1 MNIIKRSIFYILI
14 FSFSLVEA
22 RSKLTLSSENL
33 TYIEQFINVFEKI
46 SKEYVEEP
54 NKQKLLDGAL
64 NGMLSS
70 LDPHS
75 QYFTEEELQDFIT
88 KNEGKFGGIGVEII
102 HEEGMI
108 KVISRLDNFPA
119 AKAGINSGDYIIAV
133 EGELVKNLG
142 FNKAVKNMRGPPGTK
157 VKLTVIKTASKIP
170 QEVEIVREI
179 IKTQA
184 IKYCRDSNVGYIR
197 LATFNENSADEL
209 KAAIASLNKP
219 GGLEGLILD
228 LRNNPGGPLEQA
240 IKITEYFIE
249 SGIVVSTEGRDKTNN
264 KVYLANSFAKKA
276 PKLNMVVLINSGS
289 ASASEIVAGALQEHK
304 RAIILGTKSFGKSSV
319 QTFVK
324 LKEHSGMKLT
334 TAKYY
339 TPNGKCIQAEG
350 IHPDIVVEVAK
361 VDYLKFDDDKK
372 FFEKSYQNH
381 LAGDKKP
388 LDKKSGE
395 ESVEATSALYK
406 KDYQYA
412 RAFDLIKALKII
424 STKESK

>member
-1 MNIIKRSIFYILI
+1 MHIIRQTIFYILI

-22 RSKLTLSSENL
+22 RSKLTLSPDNL
-33 TYIEQFINVFEKI
+33 NYIEQFINVFERI
-46 SKEYVEEP
+46 SREYVEEP

-64 NGMLSS
+64 NGMLSC

-75 QYFTEEELQDFIT
+75 QYFTDEELQDFIT

-102 HEEGMI
+102 YDDGVI
-108 KVISRLDNFPA
+108 KIISALDDLPA
-119 AKAGINSGDYIIAV
+119 EKAGINSGDYIIAV
-133 EGELVKNLG
+133 EGKLVRDLG
-142 FNKAVKNMRGPPGTK
+142 FGKSVKNMRGEPGSK
-157 VKLTVIKTASKIP
+157 VKLTVIKQDSKMP
-170 QEVEIVREI
+170 QEIEITREI
-179 IKTQA
+179 IKTKA
-184 IKYCRDSNVGYIR
+184 VRYSKDNNIGYVRIS
-197 LATFNENSADEL
+197 TFNENSADEL
-209 KAAIASLNKP
+209 KAAIASLTGQDK
-219 GGLEGLILD
+219 LDGLILD
-228 LRNNPGGPLEQA
+228 LRNNPGGPLDQA

-249 SGIVVSTEGRDKTNN
+249 SGIIVSTEGRDKTNN

-304 RAIILGTKSFGKSSV
+304 RAIILGTKSFGKASV
-319 QTFVK
+319 QTFAK
-324 LKEHSGMKLT
+324 LNERSGMKLT

-381 LAGDKKP
+381 LSGDKKATV
-388 LDKKSGE
+388 KKSGE
-395 ESVEATSALYK
+395 ETNIETSERYK

-412 RAFDLIKALKII
+412 RAFDLIRALKII
-424 STKESK
+424 SH

>member
-1 MNIIKRSIFYILI
+1 MHIIRQSILYILL
-14 FSFSLVEA
+14 FSFSLTEA
-22 RSKLTLSSENL
+22 RSNLSFSPENL
-33 TYIEQFINVFEKI
+33 TYIEQFTNVFEKI

-75 QYFTEEELQDFIT
+75 QYFTEEDLQDFIT

-102 HEEGMI
+102 YEEGVI
-108 KVISRLDNFPA
+108 KVISTLDDLPA
-119 AKAGINSGDYIIAV
+119 EKAGIKSGDYIIAV
-133 EGELVKNLG
+133 EGEAVKILG
-142 FNKAVKNMRGPPGTK
+142 FNKAVKNMRGLPGSK
-157 VKLTVIKTASKIP
+157 VKLTVVKMDSKTP
-170 QEVEIVREI
+170 QEMELTREIV
-179 IKTQA
+179 KTKA
-184 IKYCRDSNVGYIR
+184 VKYSRDNNVGYLR

-209 KAAIASLNKP
+209 KAAVNSLTQQ

-228 LRNNPGGPLEQA
+228 LRNNPGGPLDQA

-249 SGIVVSTEGRDKTNN
+249 SGIIVSTEGRDKTNN
-264 KVYLANSFAKKA
+264 KIYLANSFAKKA
-276 PKLNMVVLINSGS
+276 PKLNIVVLINSGS

-304 RAIILGTKSFGKSSV
+304 RAIILGTKSFGKASV
-319 QTFVK
+319 QTFLK
-324 LKEHSGMKLT
+324 LNEHSGMKLT

-350 IHPDIVVEVAK
+350 IQPDIVVEVAK

-381 LAGDKKP
+381 LAGDKKTTN
-388 LDKKSGE
+388 KKLGE
-395 ESVEATSALYK
+395 ETVLEMSERYK

-412 RAFDLIKALKII
+412 RAFDLIRALKII
-424 STKESK
+424 SR

>member
-1 MNIIKRSIFYILI
+1 
-14 FSFSLVEA
+14 
-22 RSKLTLSSENL
+22 
-33 TYIEQFINVFEKI
+33 
-46 SKEYVEEP
+46 
-54 NKQKLLDGAL
+54 
-64 NGMLSS
+64 
-70 LDPHS
+70 
-75 QYFTEEELQDFIT
+75 
-88 KNEGKFGGIGVEII
+88 
-102 HEEGMI
+102 
-108 KVISRLDNFPA
+108 
-119 AKAGINSGDYIIAV
+119 
-133 EGELVKNLG
+133 
-142 FNKAVKNMRGPPGTK
+142 
-157 VKLTVIKTASKIP
+157 
-170 QEVEIVREI
+170 
-179 IKTQA
+179 
-184 IKYCRDSNVGYIR
+184 
-197 LATFNENSADEL
+197 
-209 KAAIASLNKP
+209 
-219 GGLEGLILD
+219 LILD

-304 RAIILGTKSFGKSSV
+304 RAIILGTKSFSKASV

-324 LKEHSGMKLT
+324 LNEHSGMKLT